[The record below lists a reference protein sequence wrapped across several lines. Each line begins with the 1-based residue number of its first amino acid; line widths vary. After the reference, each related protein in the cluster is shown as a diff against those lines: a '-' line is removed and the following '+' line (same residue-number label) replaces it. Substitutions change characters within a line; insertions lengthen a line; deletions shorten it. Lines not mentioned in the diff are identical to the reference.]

1 MYDRSRRNFVI
12 VIVVVVVGIVVV
24 VGFGDVFC
32 PVLED
37 NTNLNQ
43 YRDHAR
49 AYAYEDCTAT
59 TRTEH
64 KRDPSSP
71 LGAP

>member
-32 PVLED
+32 PVMED
-37 NTNLNQ
+37 STNPN
-43 YRDHAR
+43 
-49 AYAYEDCTAT
+49 
-59 TRTEH
+59 
-64 KRDPSSP
+64 
-71 LGAP
+71 